1 MTSHHA
7 AATSWLLEFYD
18 VVSSP
23 PSSTTSLAFAG
34 IGGTIEP
41 ENSRSNSMKLR
52 IAKWACAGFL
62 IAGFWALYFA
72 VSSPA
77 SPIEPIASILTRITC
92 PIALLRSYPLSQIP
106 SLRAYASKNPTT
118 IVAPISP
125 NPPPSGIPYYISH
138 YPNFGRRQ
146 KQFFKEDLKQRT

>member
-92 PIALLRSYPLSQIP
+92 PIALLRSYPLSIY
-106 SLRAYASKNPTT
+106 SILFINAATYTLFGIIVETLRQHLHHTGNQNHPA
-118 IVAPISP
+118 
-125 NPPPSGIPYYISH
+125 
-138 YPNFGRRQ
+138 
-146 KQFFKEDLKQRT
+146 